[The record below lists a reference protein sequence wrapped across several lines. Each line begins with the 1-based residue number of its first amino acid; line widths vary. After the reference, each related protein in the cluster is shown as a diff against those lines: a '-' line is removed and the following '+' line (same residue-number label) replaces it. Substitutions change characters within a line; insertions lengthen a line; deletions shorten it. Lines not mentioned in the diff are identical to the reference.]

1 MTGDSFFQQRLAFVN
16 ICIIAPVLA
25 LMPSYEK
32 KPDARSAHVSKA
44 ITMQDLMAIQDEDA
58 RIEHLMAPLNPGQ
71 RAAAMQLDGP
81 LQTVAGA
88 GSGKT
93 KTLIHR
99 CAHALLKGIPAT
111 SIMMVTFTNK
121 GAGEIK
127 ERLGEMVGPDAE
139 YITAGTFH
147 SIIYRCMLKPFA
159 DHAYLEGLGLNMN
172 ECTIL
177 DDSESKALM
186 DDAIKGLDEDS
197 RKMLE
202 EQEWDKDVEQEMA
215 QARAKGLSAET
226 YAREKIGFGDPNEV
240 LFRLT
245 VDVWNNY
252 SALCRAAN
260 GIDFDDIM
268 VVAMHLLQKDPSL
281 GQELASK
288 FRYIMLDEYQDTNP
302 VQMRIMD
309 LIAKWHEN
317 IFTVG
322 DEKQSIYRFRGA
334 DIKVTTEFEKRYPN
348 ARIIDLD
355 INYRSTYNILKA
367 ANCVARHMDQKISDG
382 QLKVGANY
390 QGDGAKVSIVEFTT
404 DREEARMMA
413 AAIRRDMAAGVL
425 GKNIAV
431 LYRSRTV
438 KATLEQELVK
448 SGIDYKV
455 IGDVGFYQRAEV
467 KNGIALLRMTFR
479 PWDSMAILRILKNTS
494 FGVSDA
500 SAKKAM
506 TPRGKDGKGQTPHA
520 YLTELAGKTRGK
532 DGPTAV
538 AQKVGPLL
546 ESMLVIR
553 KLIAYGEDA
562 TYVRGQL
569 ERLWEIYLMP
579 GVKKAAEKDA
589 GSMDSA
595 MENRMQ
601 NVSFLFDRFF
611 SELETGRKAEDI
623 LDELSLLGEGRTQTE
638 RDQNNI
644 VSLMTI
650 HASKGLEFPHVY
662 VPGLDADTT
671 PGETED
677 KDDLEEERR
686 VLYVAITRAMHKM
699 TMSYAL
705 EKMKWGSRMKTCI
718 SPFVKELSIGDNN
731 PVYKYRA
738 NTTSNYQGPAR

>member
-1 MTGDSFFQQRLAFVN
+1 M
-16 ICIIAPVLA
+16 
-25 LMPSYEK
+25 
-32 KPDARSAHVSKA
+32 SKA
-44 ITMQDLMAIQDEDA
+44 ITLQDLMAIPDEEA

-71 RAAAMQLDGP
+71 REAAMQLEGP

-177 DDSESKALM
+177 DDSESKSIM
-186 DDAIKGLDEDS
+186 DEAIKGLEENS

-202 EQEWDKDVEQEMA
+202 EHDWYKDVEKEMN

-226 YAREKIGFGDPNEV
+226 YARSKIGFGDPNEIM
-240 LFRLT
+240 FRLT

-268 VVAMHLLQKDPSL
+268 VVAMHLLEKDPSL

-309 LIAKWHEN
+309 LIAKWHKN

-334 DIKVTTEFEKRYPN
+334 DITVTTEFKKRYPE

-367 ANCVARHMDQKISDG
+367 ANCVARHMEQKVSDG
-382 QLKVGANY
+382 QLKVGAKY
-390 QGDGAKVSIVEFTT
+390 PGDGAKVSIVEFTT
-404 DREEARMMA
+404 DREEARMIA
-413 AAIRRDMAAGVL
+413 AAIRRDMSQGVL

-455 IGDVGFYQRAEV
+455 VGDISFYQRAEV

-479 PWDSMAILRILKNTS
+479 PWDSMAILRILKHTS
-494 FGVSDA
+494 FGVSDV

-506 TPRGKDGKGQTPHA
+506 TPKGKDGKGQTPHA
-520 YLTELAGKTRGK
+520 YLTELSGKTRGK
-532 DGPTAV
+532 EGPTAV
-538 AQKVGPLL
+538 ARKVGP
-546 ESMLVIR
+546 MLGAMKIIR
-553 KLIAYGEDA
+553 SLVAYGEDTA
-562 TYVRGQL
+562 YVRASL

-589 GSMDSA
+589 GALDSA

-611 SELETGRKAEDI
+611 SELESGRKPEDI

-638 RDQNNI
+638 RDQNN
-644 VSLMTI
+644 VVNLMTI
-650 HASKGLEFPHVY
+650 HASKGLEFPNVY

-671 PGETED
+671 PGESQD
-677 KDDLEEERR
+677 FDDLEEERR
-686 VLYVAITRAMHKM
+686 ALYVAITRAMHKL
-699 TMSYAL
+699 TMSFAL
-705 EKMKWGSRMKTCI
+705 EKMKWGSRMRTCI
-718 SPFVKELSIGDNN
+718 SPFLKELSIGDNN
-731 PVYKYRA
+731 PVFKYRA
-738 NTTSNYQGPAR
+738 PQSQQSQQYQGPNR